1 MGYFHVKFI
10 LKLLSIIKLTTLP
23 VTVTTACGIEQGLP
37 QNFIAKFDKINK
49 FNVII
54 INMSIP
60 VMDLKLYKND
70 VVDNSDSLSDFYNKK
85 GYIKIEIGGIM
96 FSKFLNVYGLNM
108 NNTEKDIKDKLN
120 NTTISNGNITVRKY
134 APYVNF
140 YYLIDFYGKS

>member
-1 MGYFHVKFI
+1 MKFI
-10 LKLLSIIKLTTLP
+10 LKLLSTIKLATLP

-37 QNFIAKFDKINK
+37 QTFTAKFDKINK
-49 FNVII
+49 FNVTI

-70 VVDNSDSLSDFYNKK
+70 VIDNSDYLSDFYNKE
-85 GYIKIEIGGIM
+85 GYIKIEIGGTM

-120 NTTISNGNITVRKY
+120 NTIISNGNITVRKY

-140 YYLIDFYGKS
+140 YYLIDFYGKI

>member
-1 MGYFHVKFI
+1 MKHI
-10 LKLLSIIKLTTLP
+10 LNLLSIIKLTTIS

-37 QNFIAKFDKINK
+37 QNFTAKFDKISK

-60 VMDLKLYKND
+60 VMDLNLYKSY
-70 VVDNSDSLSDFYNKK
+70 VLDNAGSLNDFYNKEW
-85 GYIKIEIGGIM
+85 YIKIEISGTM

-108 NNTEKDIKDKLN
+108 NNTESEIKDKLN
-120 NTTISNGNITVRKY
+120 NTIVSNGNITIVKY

-140 YYLIDFYGKS
+140 YYLNDFSGKV